1 MTPPPTVVASAPP
14 TPLREIRGPSAY
26 GGGARRFLNLTW
38 MIAVTEF
45 RLSYFG
51 SALGY
56 LWSLMRP
63 LLFFGVLYLVFS
75 QVLRFGGGIKA
86 YPVLLLFNIVL
97 FSFFSE
103 ATQASVTSVVNREGL
118 VRKMHFPRMVI
129 PLSTVLTGIL
139 NLALNLVAVVVFML
153 LYGLPVRWTWLLL
166 PLIVGPLIMFTAG
179 VAMLLSSLYVR
190 FRDIAPIWSVVVQ
203 LLFYATPVLYVATT
217 IQHLGNRFVQ
227 QILLS
232 NPLAALLEQARRWV
246 IDPSAPG
253 AVTSTGGWELFL
265 IPVAVFVAVCGL
277 GLWVFNREAPRIA
290 ELL

>member
-1 MTPPPTVVASAPP
+1 MTAPSAAAAARPPA
-14 TPLREIRGPSAY
+14 PLREIRGPSAY
-26 GGGARRFLNLTW
+26 GGGLRRFLNLTW

-63 LLFFGVLYLVFS
+63 LMFFGVLYVVFT
-75 QVLRFGGGIKA
+75 QVLRFGQGIEA
-86 YPVLLLFNIVL
+86 YPVLLLLNIVL

-103 ATQASVTSVVNREGL
+103 ATQTSVTAVIHRESL

-129 PLSTVLTGIL
+129 PLSTVLTGML

-153 LYGLPVRWTWLLL
+153 IYGVHPRWTWLLL
-166 PLIVGPLIMFTAG
+166 PVIVIPLIMLTAA

-190 FRDIAPIWSVVVQ
+190 FRDVAPIWSVLVQ
-203 LLFYATPVLYVATT
+203 LLFYATPVLYVATMLT
-217 IQHLGNRFVQ
+217 HLGNKVVEQ
-227 QILLS
+227 TLLS
-232 NPLAALLEQARRWV
+232 NPLAVLLEQARHWFV
-246 IDPSAPG
+246 DPSAPD
-253 AVTSTGGWELFL
+253 AVATTGGWEPFM
-265 IPVAVFVAVCGL
+265 IPVAIFVAVCAL
-277 GLWVFNREAPRIA
+277 GVWVFNREAPRIA

>member
-1 MTPPPTVVASAPP
+1 MTPPPTAVAPAP
-14 TPLREIRGPSAY
+14 TGPLREIRGPSAY

-166 PLIVGPLIMFTAG
+166 PLIVVPLIMFTAG

-217 IQHLGNRFVQ
+217 IQHLGNRLVQ

-253 AVTSTGGWELFL
+253 AITSTGGWELFL